1 MMQKMCLLLLL
12 IVSMLGIITGDDASA
27 GRDEMIDLKDYRWKN
42 RIILIFAPSATDPGY
57 RSLNREIQTQRAEII
72 DRDLRIFHILEE
84 GESRLEESSLD
95 TGSVDS
101 LRDSFSPHTGQLTV
115 VLIGKDGGEK
125 LRQVDWVSLAE
136 IFGLIDTMPMRQEEM
151 RNRGQD

>member
-1 MMQKMCLLLLL
+1 MLQKMCLLLLL

-27 GRDEMIDLKDYRWKN
+27 GRDEMIDLEDYRWKN
-42 RIILIFAPSATDPGY
+42 RIILVFAPSAAHHGY
-57 RSLNREIQTQRAEII
+57 RFLNREIQTQRAEII

-95 TGSVDS
+95 SGSVDS
-101 LRDSFSPHTGQLTV
+101 LRDRFSPHRGQLTV

-125 LRQVDWVSLAE
+125 LRQVDWVNLEE
-136 IFGLIDTMPMRQEEM
+136 IFALIDTMPMRKEEM